1 MIARSLRGLVAA
13 AVLVAAVSAAAE
25 AQEGRQVEIR
35 LDFASLQ
42 TSDGS
47 TAVSLEFPGT
57 VAVGFY
63 MNQNFA
69 LEPRVGLRFIS
80 SDLVSGN
87 ILEAGVF
94 APYYF
99 AGDFGKTGVFV
110 APGVTVS
117 KGSGD
122 LEYDAQTDYGV
133 DLGIKLAMRDRISSR
148 IALTFRDG
156 DSSPDPVIG
165 ATFGIGYFF
174 R

>member
-13 AVLVAAVSAAAE
+13 TVLVAAVSTAAE

-42 TSDGS
+42 TSDGT
-47 TAVSLEFPGT
+47 TAVGVDFPGS
-57 VAVGFY
+57 VAVAFY
-63 MNQNFA
+63 MNQSFA
-69 LEPRVGLRFIS
+69 LEPRVGLNFIS
-80 SDLVSGN
+80 GDGFSGN
-87 ILEAGVF
+87 VLQAGLF

-99 AGDFGKTGVFV
+99 AGDFGKTGFFL

-122 LEYDAQTDYGV
+122 LEFEAQTDYGA

-156 DSSPDPVIG
+156 DSSTEAVIG
-165 ATFGIGYFF
+165 ASFGIGFFF